1 MIENH
6 LASLH
11 PGQIATI
18 SHLRGESGLQQR
30 LLAMG
35 FRSGRQIV
43 MLRRG
48 WLSGP
53 LHVRI
58 GTTEVMLRCREAR
71 EIEVT
76 NVSAEA

>member
-1 MIENH
+1 MVKNH
-6 LASLH
+6 LGLLQ

-18 SHLRGESGLQQR
+18 TQLHSESGLQQR

-35 FRSGRQIV
+35 FRTGRQIV

-76 NVSAEA
+76 NVSTGI

>member
-1 MIENH
+1 MLNNH
-6 LASLH
+6 LALLQ

-18 SHLRGESGLQQR
+18 SHLHSEPGLNQR

-35 FRSGRQIV
+35 FRTGRQIV
-43 MLRRG
+43 MLRRA

-76 NVSAEA
+76 NVSTGI

>member
-1 MIENH
+1 MPENH
-6 LASLH
+6 LGLLK

-18 SHLRGESGLQQR
+18 TQLHNEPGLHQR

-35 FRSGRQIV
+35 FRPGRQIM

-76 NVSAEA
+76 NVSTGI

>member
-1 MIENH
+1 MVKNH
-6 LASLH
+6 LGLLQ

-18 SHLRGESGLQQR
+18 TQLHSESGLQQR

-35 FRSGRQIV
+35 FRTGRQIV

-48 WLSGP
+48 WLSGL

-76 NVSAEA
+76 NVSRGI